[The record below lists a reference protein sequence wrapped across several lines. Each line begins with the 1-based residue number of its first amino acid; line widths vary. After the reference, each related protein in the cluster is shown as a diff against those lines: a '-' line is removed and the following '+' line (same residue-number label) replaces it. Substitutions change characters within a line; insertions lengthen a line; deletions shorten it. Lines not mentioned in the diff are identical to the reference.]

1 MSQLTFNLE
10 NKPALGR
17 NDFIVSESNL
27 DAIRW
32 IDNWPNWSHNSS
44 GLNLVGPK
52 SSGKTHL
59 GSVWCSLSK
68 AEWVNAPIT
77 DGMRVPDIL
86 KNGQHIVLD
95 LSLIHISEPTRRRGI
110 GGCGVGV

>member
-32 IDNWPNWSHNSS
+32 IDNWPNWSRNSG
-44 GLNLVGPK
+44 GLNVVGPK
-52 SSGKTHL
+52 SAGKTHL
-59 GSVWCSLSK
+59 GAV
-68 AEWVNAPIT
+68 
-77 DGMRVPDIL
+77 
-86 KNGQHIVLD
+86 
-95 LSLIHISEPTRRRGI
+95 
-110 GGCGVGV
+110 

>member
-32 IDNWPNWSHNSS
+32 IDNWPNWSHNSG
-44 GLNLVGPK
+44 GLNVVGPK
-52 SSGKTHL
+52 SAGKTHL
-59 GSVWCSLSK
+59 GAVWRSLSK
-68 AEWVNAPIT
+68 AHWINTPIF
-77 DGMRVPDIL
+77 
-86 KNGQHIVLD
+86 
-95 LSLIHISEPTRRRGI
+95 
-110 GGCGVGV
+110 